1 MSDEQ
6 IHHIL
11 EDLANAIRAVPAGD
25 THQAIVDRF
34 FALLA
39 YLESQKLIGRYEWRL
54 QSLARP

>member
-11 EDLANAIRAVPAGD
+11 EDLADAIREVPAGD
-25 THQAIVDRF
+25 KHQAIVDRF

-39 YLESQKLIGRYEWRL
+39 YLESEELIGRYEWHLSSR
-54 QSLARP
+54 ART